1 VLFYVDNTRCQRPTT
16 VYLDGRR
23 LGEVPAAT
31 RVGYQTAAGPH
42 DLCLLDSKRKDCGA
56 PGTVRR
62 SYLHEGWTIS
72 LRCE

>member
-1 VLFYVDNTRCQRPTT
+1 MPFRKR
-16 VYLDGRR
+16 
-23 LGEVPAAT
+23 GEEPPPEV
-31 RVGYQTAAGPH
+31 VH
-42 DLCLLDSKRKDCGA
+42 DP

>member
-1 VLFYVDNTRCQRPTT
+1 LYVD
-16 VYLDGRR
+16 GKKI
-23 LGEVPAAT
+23 GEVPAAT
-31 RVGYQTAAGPH
+31 RVGFQAVPGPH
-42 DLCLLDSKRKDCGA
+42 DLCLIDATKKECGA